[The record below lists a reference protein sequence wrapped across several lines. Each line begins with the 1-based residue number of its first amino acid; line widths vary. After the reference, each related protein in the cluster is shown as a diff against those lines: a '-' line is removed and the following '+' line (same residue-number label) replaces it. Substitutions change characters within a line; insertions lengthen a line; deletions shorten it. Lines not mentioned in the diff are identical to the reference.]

1 MADIR
6 RAILGCMSRTADP
19 QVRSDLLRSA
29 ARLIAEQGPDA
40 VSTRK
45 VAAEAN
51 TSSMA
56 VYTHFGSIGGL
67 ISSVITDGFA
77 ALADDLDSVATT
89 EDPVRDLVALLLASV
104 EFARREPNLYEV
116 LFVTASL
123 GKYRRSAPAE
133 MLIGRD
139 GTFRRVEEACRRA
152 CAAGRFETDSE
163 ISPLAYQWW
172 SAVHGYAML
181 EVAGFI
187 DSVPGMEK
195 VLLPLLASLAH
206 GLGDRPAETK
216 MSLQCALVPSRP

>member
-1 MADIR
+1 
-6 RAILGCMSRTADP
+6 MSRSTDP
-19 QVRSDLLRSA
+19 KVRSDLLHSA
-29 ARLIAEQGPDA
+29 ARLIAQHGPDA

-67 ISSVITDGFA
+67 ISSVIEDGFA
-77 ALADDLDSVATT
+77 ALAEELESVESTD
-89 EDPVRDLVALLLASV
+89 DPVRDLLALLLTSIG
-104 EFARREPNLYEV
+104 FARREPKLYEV

-123 GKYRRSAPAE
+123 GKYRRSAPTE
-133 MLIGRD
+133 MLTGRD
-139 GTFRRVEEACRRA
+139 GTFRRVEEACHRA
-152 CAAGRFETDSE
+152 CSAGRFVTDSD

-187 DSVPGMEK
+187 DPAPGSEK
-195 VLLPLLASLAH
+195 VLLPLLRTLAH
-206 GLGDRPAETK
+206 GLGDAPIDTE
-216 MSLQCALVPSRP
+216 MSLRSALAGSHN